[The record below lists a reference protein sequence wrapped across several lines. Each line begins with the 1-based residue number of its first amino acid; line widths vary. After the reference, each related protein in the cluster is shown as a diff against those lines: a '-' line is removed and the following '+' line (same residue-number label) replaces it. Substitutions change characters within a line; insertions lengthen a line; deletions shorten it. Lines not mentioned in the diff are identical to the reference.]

1 MAKITVTIPEP
12 KETYDVS
19 NQRRIQEALTTFK
32 NQLNTSYQQD
42 LRKEQE
48 AFNFFM
54 S

>member
-1 MAKITVTIPEP
+1 MAKVTVNIPEP

-19 NQRRIQEALTTFK
+19 NQRQIQEALITFK